1 MARRSVLLTVALI
14 IALVGTALIVLYVQ
28 GIDKRATAGQELVE
42 VLAATDTIDV
52 GESVA
57 SAMEAGKF
65 EKRQVRRDDM
75 VAGALSSTGS
85 IADLVALGTIYAGE
99 QVIAP
104 RFGTLS
110 DTEGGLM
117 IPEDKVAIS
126 VELSDPARV
135 AGFVNPGSDVAIFFS
150 ADPIRKL
157 PDGTEETLPPYT
169 RLLLPKVQVI
179 GVGTSSISSKT
190 TTTDEGEQI
199 VEEVPR
205 AILTLAV
212 DQTQAEKIIY
222 AARNAE
228 ISFALLSD
236 DSKVDDGPGVTA
248 SDLMP
253 EILRTAS

>member
-1 MARRSVLLTVALI
+1 MARRSVLLTVALL

-42 VLAATDTIDV
+42 VLTATDTIDA
-52 GESVA
+52 GESVSA
-57 SAMEAGKF
+57 AMEAGKF

-75 VAGALSSTGS
+75 VDGALSSTGS
-85 IADLVALGTIYAGE
+85 ISDLVSLGTIYAGE

-104 RFGTLS
+104 KFGTLG
-110 DTEGGLM
+110 DTEGLI
-117 IPEDKVAIS
+117 IPDDKVAIS

-135 AGFVNPGSDVAIFFS
+135 AGFVNPGSDVAIFLS
-150 ADPIRKL
+150 ADPIRRM
-157 PDGTEETLPPYT
+157 PDGSEQTLPPYT

-190 TTTDEGEQI
+190 TTTDAGEQI
-199 VEEVPR
+199 VEQVPR

-212 DQTQAEKIIY
+212 DQKQAEKVIY

-236 DSKVDDGPGVTA
+236 DSKVADGPGVTA
-248 SDLMP
+248 ADLMP
-253 EILRTAS
+253 ELLRTAS

>member
-1 MARRSVLLTVALI
+1 MARRSVLLAVALV

-28 GIDKRATAGQELVE
+28 GIDKRAVAGQELVE
-42 VLAATDTIDV
+42 VLAATDTIDP

-57 SAMEAGKF
+57 AAMEAGKF
-65 EKRQVRRDDM
+65 EKRHVRREDM
-75 VAGALSSTGS
+75 VDGALSSTGS
-85 IADLVALGTIYAGE
+85 ISELVSLSTIYAGE

-104 RFGTLS
+104 KFGTLS
-110 DTEGGLM
+110 DTEGLI
-117 IPEDKVAIS
+117 IPDDKVAIS

-135 AGFVNPGSDVAIFFS
+135 AGFVNPGSDVAIFLS
-150 ADPIRKL
+150 ADPIRRM
-157 PDGTEETLPPYT
+157 PDGSEQTLPPYT

-179 GVGTSSISSKT
+179 GVGTSSTSSKT

-199 VEEVPR
+199 VEQVPR

-212 DQTQAEKIIY
+212 DQEQAEKVIY

-236 DSKVDDGPGVTA
+236 DSKVVDGKGVTA

-253 EILRTAS
+253 ELLRTAS